1 MTNYFS
7 SSLLLSPIS
16 TYLRVG
22 EGYAHKVETGSCHIL
37 SQLNPQALGALSA
50 SWRKKDDEEEDEQ
63 GKKVFSL
70 LLADKRK
77 SFRLFLSSRSK

>member
-7 SSLLLSPIS
+7 SYLLLSPFS
-16 TYLRVG
+16 TSLRVG

-63 GKKVFSL
+63 GKKSFFSPFGRQKKKFSAFPVL
-70 LLADKRK
+70 PV
-77 SFRLFLSSRSK
+77 